1 MIDIVQGPQR
11 AVSFGPFRLMPAERR
26 LERDGAVV
34 RLGSRALDLLIALAE
49 RPGDVVGKE
58 TLLARAWPDL
68 TVDESS
74 LRFHIVGL
82 RKALGLDAS
91 GQPFVINVPG
101 RGYCLV
107 APVHPAAPTIPAA
120 PQALAAMVRS
130 LPQPLERMVGRQGAV
145 DHIHTCLSRH
155 RFVTIHGAGGVGK
168 TTVAVAVAHRHLDV
182 VGEPVVFVDLAS
194 LREPTLVA
202 STIASM
208 LGVVAQSD
216 DATPEVIDYLRDQHL
231 LVVLDCC
238 EHVID
243 AVAGFVER
251 IYLEA
256 PHVTLLVT
264 SRERLRVEGEYVVPL
279 APLDFV
285 PIETGASAA
294 QLLAPPAAQLL
305 IQRIAAAGYGQDITE
320 DDAGIIAEICQRLD
334 GNALAIELVA
344 SRVASHGLRDTA
356 LLLGGRL
363 QLFWPGRRTASPR
376 HQTLQSAL
384 DWSHDLLSDL
394 SRRVF
399 RRLSVF
405 VGPFDLDSALD
416 VAADDTADRDAVVVA
431 MDDLVAKSLLA
442 VRQESHGAR
451 YRLLDLPC
459 SYARQKLDE
468 SGEAAATATRHAA
481 AMLSALSRRPAT
493 ADAGGRRTHAR
504 TLLGDL
510 HGALFWSFGGD
521 GDRSVAVPLAAA
533 ACEVFTELSLLN
545 ESVRWSRRALE
556 ALGDDVDPIGA
567 AVVLHATLGNALMFT
582 EGNDDLARAAL
593 ERALALAGEMGDREN
608 QFRLLTRLHMCQ
620 RRRGEIAQLLPT
632 SERLMWLARQIDMPV
647 AIAAAHTQFAV
658 ARHLAGDQPAARG
671 HIEIAQHLDLFRSV
685 APEHFAFHRNPSL
698 ALARCLWLQGAPDA
712 ALAMARPLIED
723 APTSDVVTYCITL
736 IWAAAVF
743 RWAGDHD
750 TVQRVAERLSAHARS
765 HSLRPYQAVGLA
777 LQGEGLVGAG
787 QTAVGL
793 ALLRSAVA
801 SLHAAQYE
809 LYTPGFEATIA
820 RALVSEEDVSS
831 AAALLDGTLRR
842 VRADGETCELP
853 DLLRLRASLCLRQG
867 QQNEAATR
875 LAEAMAMAQRQ
886 GALAWQL
893 RIAADQL
900 RLARLSGPATH
911 EAATLATVYSMFQDG
926 FASADLVAA
935 RALLAEAGVAVDP
948 AVEPRP

>member
-1 MIDIVQGPQR
+1 M
-11 AVSFGPFRLMPAERR
+11 SFGPFRLAPAERR
-26 LERDGAVV
+26 LERDGVVV

-49 RPGDVVGKE
+49 HPGEVVGKE

-82 RKALGLDAS
+82 RKALGLDAT

-107 APVHPAAPTIPAA
+107 APVHPGPPSAPASSPAMAAATA
-120 PQALAAMVRS
+120 RG
-130 LPQPLERMVGRQGAV
+130 LPQPLDRIVGRESAV
-145 DHIHTCLSRH
+145 EHIHACLARH
-155 RFVTIHGAGGVGK
+155 RFVSIHGAGGVGK
-168 TTVAVAVAHRHLDV
+168 TTVAVAVAHRHLEAV
-182 VGEPVVFVDLAS
+182 VEPVVFVDLATIS
-194 LREPTLVA
+194 EPTLVA

-216 DATPEVIDYLRDQHL
+216 DATPQVIDYLRDQRL
-231 LVVLDCC
+231 LLVLDCC
-238 EHVID
+238 EHVIET
-243 AVAGFVER
+243 VAGLLEQ

-256 PHVTLLVT
+256 PRVTLLVT

-279 APLDFV
+279 APLDFI
-285 PIETGASAA
+285 PIDTGASAA

-305 IQRIAAAGYGQDITE
+305 LQRIAAAGYGRDIRE
-320 DDAGIIAEICQRLD
+320 DDADVVAEICQRLD

-363 QLFWPGRRTASPR
+363 QLLWPGRRTASPR

-405 VGPFDLDSALD
+405 GGPFDLDCALD
-416 VAADDTADRDAVVVA
+416 VAADIAECDAVVA
-431 MDDLVAKSLLA
+431 ALDDLVAKSLLS
-442 VRQESHGAR
+442 VRQESHGSR
-451 YRLLDLPC
+451 YRLLDLPR
-459 SYARQKLDE
+459 SYARHKLDE
-468 SGEAAATATRHAA
+468 SGEAAATAARHAT
-481 AMLSALSRRPAT
+481 AMLTALSRRPPAT
-493 ADAGGRRTHAR
+493 DGDRRRAHAR

-510 HGALFWSFGGD
+510 HRALFWSFGRD
-521 GDRSVAVPLAAA
+521 GDRAIAVPLAAA

-545 ESVRWSRRALE
+545 EGVRWSQRALE
-556 ALGDDVDPIGA
+556 VLGNGVDPIGA

-593 ERALALAGEMGDREN
+593 ERALALAEEMGDREN

-620 RRRGEIAQLLPT
+620 RRRGEIAELLPT
-632 SERLMWLARQIDMPV
+632 SERLMQLARQIGTPV

-658 ARHLAGDQPAARG
+658 AHHLVGDQPAARG

-685 APEHFAFHRNPSL
+685 APDHFAFHRNPSL

-712 ALAMARPLIED
+712 ALAMARPLIEEAAASD
-723 APTSDVVTYCITL
+723 AVTQCITL

-750 TVQRVAERLSAHARS
+750 TVQRVADRLSAHARS
-765 HSLRPYQAVGLA
+765 HSLRPYQAVGQA

-787 QTAVGL
+787 QTSVGL

-801 SLHAAQYE
+801 SLQAARYE

-820 RALVSEEDVSS
+820 RALAAQDDIAG
-831 AAALLDGTLRR
+831 AAALLDGTLAR
-842 VRADGETCELP
+842 VSADGETCELP
-853 DLLRLRASLCLRQG
+853 DLLRLRAALCLRLG
-867 QQNEAATR
+867 RSDETDAR
-875 LAEAMAMAQRQ
+875 LAAAMTVARRQ

-893 RIAADQL
+893 RIAADQV
-900 RLARLSGPATH
+900 RVARRAGPAT
-911 EAATLATVYSMFQDG
+911 EAAATLAAIYRRFQDG
-926 FASADLVAA
+926 FATADLVAA
-935 RALLAEAGVAVDP
+935 RALLAENGVAVDP
-948 AVEPRP
+948 VP